1 MAPAQQ
7 HMEMCNEEMK
17 QSEPKIYKNN
27 EKDFENNNTV
37 LENSASDK
45 VTCDTDFDI
54 KKYEAMKFNAQIRWP
69 DLIVQIL
76 LHLVSIYGLYLII
89 SNQVKLLT
97 ILFGKCPCFL
107 FVLAY

>member
-7 HMEMCNEEMK
+7 HMAMCNEEMK
-17 QSEPKIYKNN
+17 QSEPKIYKTNN
-27 EKDFENNNTV
+27 VKDFENNNTM

-45 VTCDTDFDI
+45 VTSDSDFDI

-97 ILFGKCPCFL
+97 ILFGKYSL
-107 FVLAY
+107 L